1 MVKTIII
8 YPQKPHLPNPNCP
21 EKLSR
26 NLYHCSRSAE
36 KNLTGIEITASG
48 LQLLCQAA
56 DGDARVALNSLELA
70 VSMASGL
77 KIWDEVGGK
86 VWESWRM
93 HHKNEGL
100 DKVRCI
106 LCIMIY
112 TLPETNI
119 APENGMKTD
128 GWKMNFLLA
137 WPIFRGELLV
147 SGSVYIWYA
156 LNWFA
161 FFRPFTVNINPG
173 CVTPNPFHLGDC
185 QRKVIN
191 CYLNEN

>member
-1 MVKTIII
+1 M
-8 YPQKPHLPNPNCP
+8 
-21 EKLSR
+21 
-26 NLYHCSRSAE
+26 
-36 KNLTGIEITASG
+36 TASA

-128 GWKMNFLLA
+128 GWKMNFLLG

-147 SGSVYIWYA
+147 SGSVYIYIWYA

-161 FFRPFTVNINPG
+161 IFMPFTVNINPG
-173 CVTPNPFHLGDC
+173 CVTPNPLHLGDC

-191 CYLNEN
+191 CYLNED